1 MRCTKIVNCYMLQ
14 ALEAYTRGVTGG
26 GFLDIFQGNNGKAGI
41 RQVRVGT
48 PVWVWGRRTA
58 QRWLTCYE
66 LDTNCP
72 KFLGLFDNRLD
83 LLDCFSSIALGGS
96 SLYHGACSYERS

>member
-1 MRCTKIVNCYMLQ
+1 VRCTKTVNCYMLQ

-48 PVWVWGRRTA
+48 PVRVLFGVAGRLNVGWNA
-58 QRWLTCYE
+58 
-66 LDTNCP
+66 NCP